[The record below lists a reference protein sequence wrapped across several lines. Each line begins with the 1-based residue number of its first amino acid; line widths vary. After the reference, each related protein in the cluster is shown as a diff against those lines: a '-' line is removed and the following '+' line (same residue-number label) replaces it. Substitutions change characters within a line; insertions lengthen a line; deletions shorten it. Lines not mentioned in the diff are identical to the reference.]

1 MLVWTLV
8 SGLLSAVWS
17 VSIIT
22 VCVWN
27 VARRVKLICIIWV
40 WRRVYYSRVLPVYAS
55 PFPNE
60 STSQG
65 TFRPETWT
73 EQEALHHL
81 PHSLAR
87 CSETS
92 DSSSTASTTKTKTRN
107 RKYNNMV
114 LEAKSAILLVYLMT
128 SIELTHFIITQRP
141 LIKYNPVILL

>member
-1 MLVWTLV
+1 MKCSAARQIDLHNLSVA
-8 SGLLSAVWS
+8 SGILPKRV
-17 VSIIT
+17 T
-22 VCVWN
+22 V
-27 VARRVKLICIIWV
+27 
-40 WRRVYYSRVLPVYAS
+40 YTS

-128 SIELTHFIITQRP
+128 SIELTHFIITQRS
-141 LIKYNPVILL
+141 LIKYNPVILLLVVIKDYESAFDAV